1 MRSPLRY
8 EERVDIVYSR
18 LERKIFTSAFV
29 IRTAHRGAIASE
41 LYNRVS
47 DTPPNTILELGGG
60 FGKSLADLIR
70 IFPAATALYVDLP
83 VNMAVAAHYFDGRFP
98 CRINLVWRDTDLVRV
113 GILNVVAP

>member
-41 LYNRVS
+41 LYNRAS

-83 VNMAVAAHYFDGRFP
+83 VNMAVAAHYLTDVFRAASILSGAT
-98 CRINLVWRDTDLVRV
+98 RIRCAW
-113 GILNVVAP
+113 A